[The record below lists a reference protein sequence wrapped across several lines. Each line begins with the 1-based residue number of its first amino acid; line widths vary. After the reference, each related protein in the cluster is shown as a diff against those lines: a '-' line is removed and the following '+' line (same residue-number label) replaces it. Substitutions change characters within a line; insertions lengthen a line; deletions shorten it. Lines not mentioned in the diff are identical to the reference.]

1 MSKEMDTSQF
11 PSEEDLPKN
20 DDVSEEKEEVQDES
34 SVDETEEVVDNEN
47 ELEEKINDLSKQK
60 QEFEDKYLRSQAE
73 IQNMHQRF
81 DKEKQQL
88 IKYDGQKLA
97 KEILPAL
104 DNIERA
110 LQVDISDE
118 SGEQLKKGIEIVQQS
133 LSKALAD
140 SDITEIKAENEKFD
154 PNMHQ
159 AIQTV
164 PADDNHPADT
174 VVQVLQ
180 KGYIL
185 KDRVLRPSMV
195 IVAN

>member
-11 PSEEDLPKN
+11 PSEEDLSKKE
-20 DDVSEEKEEVQDES
+20 DTTSEVKSEEVDEKVEETSESEEKNDF
-34 SVDETEEVVDNEN
+34 
-47 ELEEKINDLSKQK
+47 EKQIEDLSNQK
-60 QEFEDKYLRSQAE
+60 QEFEDKFLRSQAE

-97 KEILPAL
+97 KEILPVL
-104 DNIERA
+104 DNIQRA
-110 LQVDISDE
+110 LQVEVSDE
-118 SGEQLKKGIEIVQQS
+118 NGQQLKKGIELVQQS
-133 LSKALAD
+133 LEKALSD
-140 SDITEIKAENEKFD
+140 SNIVEIKAENEKFD
-154 PNMHQ
+154 PNIHQ

-164 PADDNHPADT
+164 PADDDHPAD
-174 VVQVLQ
+174 VIVQVLQ
-180 KGYIL
+180 KGYML